1 MALPSPD
8 PWRTADAC
16 DNGPHRDLVGDL
28 SASVRKAGMHMGL
41 YHSIFEFCKR
51 RTRSLKTN
59 CTRAHDINPNLDATA
74 LKLFNRDC
82 G

>member
-8 PWRTADAC
+8 PWCTADAC

-51 RTRSLKTN
+51 RARSLKIP
-59 CTRAHDINPNLDATA
+59 RVRLPLS
-74 LKLFNRDC
+74 
-82 G
+82 